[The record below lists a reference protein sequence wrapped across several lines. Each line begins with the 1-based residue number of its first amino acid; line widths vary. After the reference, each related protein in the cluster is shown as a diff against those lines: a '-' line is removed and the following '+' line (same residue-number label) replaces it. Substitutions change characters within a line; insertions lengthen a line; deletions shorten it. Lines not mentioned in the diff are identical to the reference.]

1 MPPIL
6 DGLNL
11 TEVVLLVL
19 GIALF
24 VVVLV
29 GLGAA
34 MMKGKPFVKLLP
46 FSFVSLVMIAYP
58 GIQSFKISATEVDI
72 QTRSAALEK
81 DPTDQAARVKLSSD
95 LSALAGR
102 QFSAPQ
108 VLTEIARGQLIL
120 NDKQAAVANLQKALQ
135 KNPTLPDAVA
145 LQKRIQAEDQLPALT
160 AQVEQH
166 PDDTAAKNALQQS
179 VTDITKTGVANPV
192 TLTTVAKAQ
201 AALGNND
208 QAVANVNRALQI
220 NPKLAEAVRLK
231 SQIQAPAQ

>member
-1 MPPIL
+1 MPAIL

-19 GIALF
+19 GVALF
-24 VVVLV
+24 LVVLI
-29 GLGAA
+29 GLGGA
-34 MMKGKPFVKLLP
+34 MMKGRPFIKLLP
-46 FSFVSLVMIAYP
+46 FSFVSLAMIAYP
-58 GIQSFKISATEVDI
+58 GIQTLKISATEVDI
-72 QTRSAALEK
+72 QTTSAALEK
-81 DPTDQAARVKLSSD
+81 DPTNQAARVKLSSD
-95 LSALAGR
+95 LSSLAER

-108 VLTEIARGQLIL
+108 ILTDIARGQLIL
-120 NDKQAAVANLQKALQ
+120 DDKQAAVANLQKALQ

-145 LQKRIQAEDQLPALT
+145 LQKRIQTEDQLPALT
-160 AQVEQH
+160 QQVVQH
-166 PDDTAAKNALQQS
+166 PDDAAAKAALQQS

-208 QAVANVNRALQI
+208 QAVVSVNRALQI

-231 SQIQAPAQ
+231 SQIQAPAR